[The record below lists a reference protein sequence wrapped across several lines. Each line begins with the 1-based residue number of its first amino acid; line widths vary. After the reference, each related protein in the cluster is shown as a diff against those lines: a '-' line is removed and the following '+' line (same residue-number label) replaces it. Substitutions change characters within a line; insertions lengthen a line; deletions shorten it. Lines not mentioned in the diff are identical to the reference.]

1 MQTSSEVKALAAA
14 VRRDLDLRPPKEPKN
29 YHSLTLC
36 LIDAVYSIG
45 IRYEPVKRV
54 VERYCQ
60 KYGLKIYRDRNAPLP
75 PRSAQD
81 AISDLLARMRALGD
95 VKFAKEVFQHRGRTS
110 PRNGILKAT
119 AVRIFGQALAD
130 HGVEHLQDVPGALVN
145 ESLEQTIRQIPGQ
158 RSGISLKYF
167 FMEAG
172 CEDLIK
178 PDRMIQRY
186 VERQL
191 GRPVQLLECQPLLA
205 ATVDLLR
212 DQFPHLT
219 PRLLDGRI
227 WAYQR
232 EQEKAEPR
240 SGRRCR

>member
-1 MQTSSEVKALAAA
+1 MQRSSEAKILAAG
-14 VRRDLDLRPPKEPKN
+14 VRREINLGPPKEPKN

-60 KYGLKIYRDRNAPLP
+60 KYGLEMYRDRHAPLP
-75 PRSAQD
+75 PRSQQD
-81 AISDLLARMRALGD
+81 ATSDLLARMRALGD
-95 VKFAKEVFQHRGRTS
+95 VKFANEVFRHRGRTS
-110 PRNGILKAT
+110 PKNGILKAT
-119 AVRIFGQALAD
+119 AVRMFAEALAD
-130 HGVEHLQDVPGALVN
+130 HGVEYLQDVPVRRRTKA
-145 ESLEQTIRQIPGQ
+145 LEQAIKQIPGR

-191 GRPVQLLECQPLLA
+191 GRPVQLSECQPLPA

-227 WAYQR
+227 WVCRR

-240 SGRRCR
+240 SGRRRR